1 MLPFKNLSENPQQ
14 EYFSDGI
21 TIDIITD
28 LSKFRHL
35 FVIAS
40 NTVFTYKG
48 KSVMVTEVGKEL
60 SVQYVLEGSVQEAG
74 ERVMTF
80 NRLRMSYLD
89 LFISVMANMIW
100 RLRNCSGLSS

>member
-1 MLPFKNLSENPQQ
+1 MLPFTNLSEDAQQ

-28 LSKFRHL
+28 LSKFRNL

-48 KSVMVTEVGKEL
+48 KSVKITEVGKEL
-60 SVQYVLEGSVQEAG
+60 AVQYVLEGSVQEAG

-100 RLRNCSGLSS
+100 RLRNCSRPST